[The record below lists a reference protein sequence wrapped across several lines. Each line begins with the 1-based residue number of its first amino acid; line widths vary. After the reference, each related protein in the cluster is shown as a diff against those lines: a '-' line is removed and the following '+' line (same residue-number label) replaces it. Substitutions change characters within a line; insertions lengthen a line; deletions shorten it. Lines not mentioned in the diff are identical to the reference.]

1 MTNNRLSLGNAEKAG
16 AAGVIR
22 LLSLIEIVQFI
33 FSCKGDFYLPMRFAE
48 ENHVNLRQN
57 DEMVMS
63 DYNISSC
70 PLFFRLSEEEIDEI
84 LERCV
89 SEVREIDKGNYIVRQ
104 GDPVQFLYLLM
115 NGLVRTEMV
124 TKEGNVLEIEFI
136 EPVRPL
142 APAFLVAA
150 ESRYPVDVI
159 TAEKSTFYVI
169 PKSMWM
175 KEMMLNE
182 TLMTNFMKVN
192 SNMTVFLSKKVQM
205 MSIKSLKGKLSLY
218 ILENTT
224 LQNDSFI
231 LRRTQTQLAEYFGVQ
246 RPSLART
253 LGEMIREG
261 MISLYKRE
269 LKVLNRKKLE
279 ELV

>member
-1 MTNNRLSLGNAEKAG
+1 
-16 AAGVIR
+16 
-22 LLSLIEIVQFI
+22 
-33 FSCKGDFYLPMRFAE
+33 
-48 ENHVNLRQN
+48 
-57 DEMVMS
+57 MS

-70 PLFFRLSEEEIDEI
+70 PLFSHLSKEEIGEI

-89 SEVREIDKGNYIVRQ
+89 SEVREVGKGNYVVRQ
-104 GDPVQFLYLLM
+104 GNPVQFLYLLM
-115 NGLVRTEMV
+115 EGLVRTEMV

-142 APAFLVAA
+142 APAFLIAT
-150 ESRYPVDVI
+150 ENRYPVDVI
-159 TAEKSTFYVI
+159 TAEKSIFYLI

-175 KEMMLNE
+175 KEMMQNE

-224 LQNDSFI
+224 PQNDSFI

-261 MISLYKRE
+261 MISFLT
-269 LKVLNRKKLE
+269 LTA
-279 ELV
+279 

>member
-1 MTNNRLSLGNAEKAG
+1 MTG
-16 AAGVIR
+16 
-22 LLSLIEIVQFI
+22 
-33 FSCKGDFYLPMRFAE
+33 
-48 ENHVNLRQN
+48 
-57 DEMVMS
+57 
-63 DYNISSC
+63 YNISTC
-70 PLFFRLSEEEIDEI
+70 PLFFRLTEEEINEI
-84 LERCV
+84 LERSV
-89 SEVREIDKGNYIVRQ
+89 SEVREVDKGNYVVRQ
-104 GDPVQFLYLLM
+104 GDTVQFLYLLM
-115 NGLVRTEMV
+115 DGLVRTEMV

-136 EPVRPL
+136 EPIKPL

-150 ESRYPVDVI
+150 ENRYPVDVI
-159 TAEKSTFYVI
+159 TTEKSTFYLI

-175 KEMMLNE
+175 KEMMQNE
-182 TLMTNFMKVN
+182 ILMTNFMKVN

-224 LQNDSFI
+224 PQHNSFI

-253 LGEMIREG
+253 IGEMIREG

-269 LKVLNRKKLE
+269 LKVLDRRKLE
-279 ELV
+279 DLV